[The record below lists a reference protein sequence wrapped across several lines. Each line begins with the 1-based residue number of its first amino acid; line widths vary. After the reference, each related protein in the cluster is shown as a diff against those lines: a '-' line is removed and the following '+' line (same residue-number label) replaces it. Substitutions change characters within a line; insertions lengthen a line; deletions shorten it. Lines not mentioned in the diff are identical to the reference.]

1 MATKVEQRSYEEA
14 LSWLRE
20 HGFDLIEAPGTQG
33 RVFLRKYNVSAA
45 IQKDGDDGV
54 KIFAYPGYLIGSEI
68 SKLVNRGYQ
77 QFLKTAKTEV
87 PATADH
93 LKALQQFTEELK
105 EGLGLPVL
113 YNESLGTVS
122 ESYHYDRIKDRDK
135 PAAERPKRP
144 WEKAGAVAAA
154 DLRSAE
160 SATVPLQ
167 IATPAWRAS
176 GGCAAKSAYLV
187 RRPESGRSNSTWA
200 ASVQYSKIR
209 NWVHM

>member
-14 LSWLRE
+14 LNWLRD

-33 RVFLRKYNVSAA
+33 RVFLKKYCCSAA
-45 IQKDGDDGV
+45 IQKNGDDDV

-68 SKLVNRGYQ
+68 SKLINRGYQ

-105 EGLGLPVL
+105 EGLGLPSL

-122 ESYHYDRIKDRDK
+122 ESYQYDRIEDRDK
-135 PAAERPKRP
+135 PKAERRKRP
-144 WEKAGAVAAA
+144 WEVAGVVATTAA
-154 DLRSAE
+154 
-160 SATVPLQ
+160 TKKG
-167 IATPAWRAS
+167 RA
-176 GGCAAKSAYLV
+176 
-187 RRPESGRSNSTWA
+187 
-200 ASVQYSKIR
+200 
-209 NWVHM
+209 

>member
-1 MATKVEQRSYEEA
+1 MATKVDERSYEEA

-33 RVFLRKYNVSAA
+33 RVFLKKYSVSAA

-68 SKLVNRGYQ
+68 SKLTNRGYQ

-105 EGLGLPVL
+105 DALGLPSL

-122 ESYHYDRIKDRDK
+122 ESYQYDRIKDRDK
-135 PAAERPKRP
+135 PQAERPKRP
-144 WEKAGAVAAA
+144 WETVKAKAAT
-154 DLRSAE
+154 
-160 SATVPLQ
+160 ATKKG
-167 IATPAWRAS
+167 RA
-176 GGCAAKSAYLV
+176 
-187 RRPESGRSNSTWA
+187 
-200 ASVQYSKIR
+200 
-209 NWVHM
+209 